1 MKPNLHVA
9 QMLLIASALAGSI
22 ATARA
27 GEPAVM
33 GSAAVRAAARPEAA
47 AAGSAKRAKAASADE
62 ATRGRPRVA
71 PRMLDDIRIEGE
83 IPVPQVLFITARD
96 QRRFMEFQHHR
107 YQVTSLE
114 LGRATPA
121 PSRLVVS
128 TPHLETPQLSTPS
141 LTTPSPDKAK
151 QEDPR

>member
-1 MKPNLHVA
+1 MRRLTHVWMLGLALTLCVAVFVA
-9 QMLLIASALAGSI
+9 Q
-22 ATARA
+22 
-27 GEPAVM
+27 
-33 GSAAVRAAARPEAA
+33 AAKPPRRSPAA
-47 AAGSAKRAKAASADE
+47 AAPGAKAPGAPRAAGADSSA

-71 PRMLDDIRIEGE
+71 PRILDDIRIEGE

-121 PSRLVVS
+121 PSGLVVPTARPDES
-128 TPHLETPQLSTPS
+128 T
-141 LTTPSPDKAK
+141 
-151 QEDPR
+151 QEDKR

>member
-1 MKPNLHVA
+1 MRRPVQFLP
-9 QMLLIASALAGSI
+9 LLVVLALSLAVPLAAAERAEKG
-22 ATARA
+22 ARA
-27 GEPAVM
+27 RS
-33 GSAAVRAAARPEAA
+33 GSTAPPAARD
-47 AAGSAKRAKAASADE
+47 AKRDGDA

-71 PRMLDDIRIEGE
+71 PRILDDIRIEGE

-121 PSRLVVS
+121 PRQLVV
-128 TPHLETPQLSTPS
+128 P
-141 LTTPSPDKAK
+141 TPSPDKQG
-151 QEDPR
+151 QEASR

>member
-1 MKPNLHVA
+1 MNMTVRWVV
-9 QMLLIASALAGSI
+9 LLVLPAASLLGAFTEARAAEP
-22 ATARA
+22 ATAKIAATSSR
-27 GEPAVM
+27 PAP
-33 GSAAVRAAARPEAA
+33 SSPA
-47 AAGSAKRAKAASADE
+47 STKRDRRETSDE

-83 IPVPQVLFITARD
+83 IPVPQVLFVTARD

-114 LGRATPA
+114 LGRATPG
-121 PSRLVVS
+121 PSRLVVA
-128 TPHLETPQLSTPS
+128 TPS

>member
-1 MKPNLHVA
+1 MNRTIR
-9 QMLLIASALAGSI
+9 LLLLLVLPAASLPGIGTSAFAAGPAAAKRS
-22 ATARA
+22 AERA
-27 GEPAVM
+27 PERPAPP
-33 GSAAVRAAARPEAA
+33 SAATPKRDRREAT
-47 AAGSAKRAKAASADE
+47 DE

-83 IPVPQVLFITARD
+83 IPVPQVLFVTARD

-114 LGRATPA
+114 LGRATPG
-121 PSRLVVS
+121 PSRLVVTRPS
-128 TPHLETPQLSTPS
+128 PITPPITP
-141 LTTPSPDKAK
+141 PSPDKAK